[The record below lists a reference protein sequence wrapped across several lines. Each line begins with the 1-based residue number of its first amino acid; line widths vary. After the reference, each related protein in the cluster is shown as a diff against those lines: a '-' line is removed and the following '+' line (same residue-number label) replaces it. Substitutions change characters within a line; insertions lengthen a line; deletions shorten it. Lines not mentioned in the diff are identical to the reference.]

1 MKETLKD
8 EKVLVRGRKYTKLL
22 NKQGGLIYMWLN
34 ENIDN
39 ILGSFDAQIKHFNE
53 NLKWCDNT

>member
-1 MKETLKD
+1 MKEILKN

-22 NKQGGLIYMWLN
+22 NKQGSVIYMWSN

-39 ILGSFDAQIKHFNE
+39 ILGSFDAQIKYFNN
-53 NLKWCDNT
+53 NLK